1 MKSILLAAGLMMTAS
16 VAMAGPGMC
25 GAAKPTTAQA
35 PIQTPAPTS

>member
-1 MKSILLAAGLMMTAS
+1 MKTILLAAAAVIAAS
-16 VAMAGPGMC
+16 AAMAGPGMC

>member
-1 MKSILLAAGLMMTAS
+1 MKSLVLAAALVVSAS
-16 VAMAGPGMC
+16 AAVAGPGMC